1 MRAVL
6 KILAVLAALMGGTA
20 AWADLGASVSLA
32 PGAPSTIDPGGSTTL
47 RVTLSNSNPAAALT
61 SVSFSNS
68 LPGTPP
74 DGLIIQAPASYS
86 CTDPATGLT
95 SAGAGTLT
103 ANPGSQAISLSGG
116 VIPARANNT
125 DGTCIIDIPVTAG
138 TSNGA
143 FATYVYQI
151 ASGSV
156 SGNDGAAQ
164 TNSGAVSQS
173 VNVNA
178 MARPRITQH
187 FVSNSN
193 TLILGGTAQTLT
205 FRVENPSA
213 VDITNFQF
221 TDSFPLIS
229 GNPAFVIASAPN
241 VSASCSSGPAPTVT
255 ASAGGALFTVNG
267 TLPAGG
273 FCTWSVDISATT
285 TGGQFSRYVTNLIS
299 STGDWSND
307 LGIALQS
314 ASSRSILLRSPLLVN
329 VNFAHAELANGQSD
343 TMTLTWTN
351 TASQALTVTG
361 FTNDPIDGVGNAA
374 YGLKINGT
382 PSMSCS
388 AGGIPGTL
396 ATLAGQT
403 GFQLTSA
410 TTIAAGGTCT
420 ITLTFTG
427 TVQATGV
434 PITFTNTINA
444 GDLTVGPINGAGVV
458 SQSSSDSILVG
469 DEIRVSISAS
479 PSQAAAGQP
488 IRYIMRI
495 ENFGGAAVSNLSITD
510 ALPAGTSLLT
520 GTIGGIDFTP
530 SLSGDAGCAGLV
542 DNNSLGDTSAI
553 FGLGTLPARLN
564 ANQTS
569 SCYITY
575 WVMAPAAGGSVS
587 NNIPAGAITWNGGA
601 SSNAV
606 GSNTV
611 TTSGTPALAIVN
623 NFNPSSTF
631 EGNISTLTLTFTN
644 WTAQALANLAFTD
657 NLPSD
662 GVTGGQLTIAPI
674 PNASTNCAG
683 GTISA
688 TAGASSFSFSGGSVP
703 ARASGGLGTAGSC
716 FVKLD
721 VIGPAGSYGNAITA
735 TADAANADGSGTAA
749 VSATSNTATLNYAS
763 ALSATTFF
771 TPASVAIG
779 GRAVAII
786 RLANSGSAVLT
797 GVGLTDTLP
806 AGLTVSAATAPYST
820 CGGAPAITTS
830 GGGSTIAMSG
840 ASLPGGATCD
850 LVFEVDAASGGPW
863 TNTIPTGGIFADNG
877 VININPVSATLGLLP
892 GQNLFLAK
900 STNPSSISFP
910 GQDSVLQIDITNGS
924 SPVTGLSLTDY
935 FTADGTAAGAPNGM
949 VIAGTPQATTTC
961 PGGTVSA
968 TPGAASVSL
977 SGASLAA
984 NATCQINV
992 KVTSI
997 AVGGITNIIPPA
1009 AVVTDQGYSNANQAL
1024 TSLTTNGALG
1034 VVKSFSPTIIQPGQ
1048 RSRMTITINN
1058 PTTTP
1063 VAGLTLTDALP
1074 AGMSIPPGPNPATTC
1089 TGGTIGAPANGPLTL
1104 SGGTLGGASG
1114 GTAASC
1120 TLSVDVTAS
1129 TPGTL
1134 TNTVQAGGVTGTAG
1148 GIPVTNPQP
1157 ASADLTVAPPLEV
1170 QIAIQGKTL
1179 DSAIQSGAPF
1189 TTGAAS
1195 STIGAS
1201 EVLTIRLRNPSAID
1215 LSGVAFTDLLPSGLV
1230 LTPTPNGST
1239 TCAGGTVSAPV
1250 SGTAIALTGASL
1262 PAGAACTVSANV
1274 LSNAPGI
1281 YTDDIPV
1288 GDVTSYEGVSNALAT
1303 SAQLVI
1309 LDPPTVGLEFDLP
1322 VIQPGGTST
1331 AIISL
1336 GNPNGSPLTLTA
1348 PLVVSLPVAP
1358 GAILVDPVPS
1368 IGGSCT
1374 GAVTA
1379 TAGGAT
1385 ITYAS
1390 GATIPPGGC
1399 DIRVNV
1405 TGTVPGDYTGVI
1417 PSGDLQTTSGPN
1429 FAPATAP
1436 LSISTQGFISGKVFA
1451 DNDVSPDGNY
1461 AAPDQPIAGVSVE
1474 LRSGGNC
1481 SGALIASQS
1490 TDASGNF
1497 LFFPLAAGTYS
1508 LCEPGQP
1515 AGTLNGTT
1523 TAGPIQAVNGS
1534 TGTPGTPSNPSA
1546 TSSEITGIVL
1556 GANGGDVSGSPNNW
1570 FAEVVTSTISG
1581 TVFLDHDNDG
1591 ALNGPDAGIGGE
1603 TIELVQGGSIV
1614 ASTTTAADGS
1624 YSFSGLAPGTYD
1636 IRQPAQPANTTS
1648 GKTIPGAVPNGG
1660 TAGSAS
1666 APTSLPSLITGLV
1679 LPPNTTAPGNNF
1691 AEIPNSRTISG
1702 TVFLDYGD
1710 DGTLNGPDYGLPGEQ
1725 IDLTGTDV
1733 NGGSVSASTTT
1744 DGSGNFS
1751 FAGLPEG
1758 TYALSQPN
1766 QPPNTTDGKVG
1777 AGSTGGTPTAQGTT
1791 PSAITGIDLTGANTV
1806 SGGNLFAEVPGNA
1819 PDVTVSITHSPASF
1833 AENNTNGVYVVTGS
1847 NVGTVDTS
1855 GTVTITTT
1863 LPAGITPTGASG
1875 TGWSCAIAAQVVSC
1889 TSAGVIS
1896 ANGGSAPPIT
1906 ITTAVG
1912 SGLAGN
1918 VLTANAAI
1926 SGGGEPALFNANNT
1940 DSDPVAVNNFATVS
1954 GHIWRDLDHD
1964 RVFDPGEPPVAG
1976 WKVELVNGGTVFATA
1991 TTDANGFYQMTN
2003 LQPGAGYEIRFR
2015 EPLHGAI
2022 FGAAVPNETGA
2033 GYTNGVVDPAAN
2045 PAGAD
2050 TSSGIL
2056 KGLTLSPGQNV
2067 PQQSL
2072 PLDPAGV
2079 VYDSLT
2085 RLPVSGAT
2093 VTISGPPGFT
2103 AADVV
2108 GGSLST
2114 ITGADGLYQFLLLP
2128 GAPNGT
2134 YTLSITTYPGAYVP
2148 MPSAV
2153 IPACTATLNVGAAP
2167 NPALVQNQ
2175 ASPPPVAAT
2184 IHDPAAC
2191 PTTSAGLAGGF
2202 GSTQYFMSFALTG
2215 ASANVLNNHIP
2226 LDPVL
2231 GDAFT
2236 LTKTTPR
2243 SDVRRGELVPY
2254 TITATNTQ
2262 TFALSNIAIVDTM
2275 PVGFTYVPGSAT
2287 IDGVP
2292 VEPAVSGSS
2301 LSWSGLGFGAGA
2313 SKTLELVLRVGAG
2326 VGDGVHVNRAQ
2337 AMNTL
2342 ANAAVSNEATA
2353 AVRIAPDPVFDC
2365 ADVIG
2370 KVFDDANGNGIQ
2382 DEGEAGIPG
2391 ATVSTVNGVLITTD
2405 ENGRYHVP
2413 CAAVPDSFYGS
2424 NFIMKLDESTLPF
2437 GYLPTTENP
2446 EVERLTRGRMA
2457 RINFGAARFRVAQ
2470 VDLFEDAFREAAPI
2484 GPLRNA
2490 MALLPRQLCAAPTI
2504 VRLVHMGRSPL
2515 AERRLDALE
2524 RDLRRAWARDGCSYA
2539 LHVER
2544 VIRDAPIS
2552 AKDGK

>member
-1 MRAVL
+1 MRRLL
-6 KILAVLAALMGGTA
+6 KVIVFLAALMGSSA

-32 PGAPSTIDPGGSTTL
+32 PGASGTIDPGGSTTI
-47 RVTLSNSNPAAALT
+47 RITLSNSNPASALA
-61 SVSFSNS
+61 SVAFSNS

-74 DGLIIQAPASYS
+74 DGLIIQSPASYS
-86 CTDPATGLT
+86 CTDPATGQT
-95 SAGAGTLT
+95 SAGSGTLT
-103 ANPGSQAISLSGG
+103 ANPGTQAISLSGG

-125 DGTCIIDIPVTAG
+125 DGTCTIDIPVTAG

-151 ASGSV
+151 ASGAV
-156 SGNDGAAQ
+156 TGNDGAARS
-164 TNSGAVSQS
+164 NSGAVSQS

-178 MARPRITQH
+178 MPRPRITQH

-193 TLILGGTAQTLT
+193 TLILGGAAQTLT
-205 FRVENPSA
+205 FRIDNSSA

-221 TDSFPLIS
+221 TDNFPLIS
-229 GNPAFVIASAPN
+229 GNPAFVVASSPN
-241 VSASCSSGPAPTVT
+241 VSASCSSGPAPTVS
-255 ASAGGALFTVNG
+255 ASAGNGLLTVNG
-267 TLPAGG
+267 TIPAGG

-314 ASSRSILLRSPLLVN
+314 SSSRSILLRSPLLVN

-351 TASQALTVTG
+351 TASQPLTVSA
-361 FTNDPIDGVGNAA
+361 FTNDPIDGIGNAA

-388 AGGIPGTL
+388 AGGTAGTL
-396 ATLAGQT
+396 ATLPSLT
-403 GFQLTSA
+403 GFHLTSA

-420 ITLTFTG
+420 ITLNFTG
-427 TVQATGV
+427 TVQATGT
-434 PITFTNTINA
+434 PITFTNTISE
-444 GDLTVGPINGAGVV
+444 GDLTVGPINGAGVI

-469 DEIRVSISAS
+469 DEIRVSITAS
-479 PSQAAAGQP
+479 PASVAPGQP
-488 IRYIMRI
+488 IRYRMRI
-495 ENFGGAAVSNLSITD
+495 ENFGGAAVNNLSITD

-530 SLSGDAGCAGLV
+530 TLSGDAGCAGLT
-542 DNNSLGDTSAI
+542 DTNSLGDTSAI

-575 WVMAPAAGGSVS
+575 WAMAPAAGGSVS
-587 NNIPAGAITWNGGA
+587 NNVPAGAITWNGGA

-623 NFNPSSTF
+623 NFNPSSAF
-631 EGNISTLTLTFTN
+631 EGTVSTLTITFTN
-644 WTAQALANLAFTD
+644 WTAQALANLSFTD
-657 NLPSD
+657 LLPAD

-674 PNASTNCAG
+674 PNASTSCAG
-683 GTISA
+683 GAITAAPGA
-688 TAGASSFSFSGGSVP
+688 TSFSLSGASVP
-703 ARASGGLGTAGSC
+703 ARTSSGLGTAGSC
-716 FVKLD
+716 FMQID
-721 VIGPAGSYGNAITA
+721 VIGPAGSYTNALTA
-735 TADAANADGSGTAA
+735 TADAAAADGSGVAS
-749 VSATSNTATLNYAS
+749 VSANSNNAVLNYAS

-771 TPASVAIG
+771 NPASVGIG
-779 GRAVAII
+779 GRSVAII
-786 RLANSGSAVLT
+786 RLANSGSGVLT

-806 AGLTVSAATAPYST
+806 AGLAVSGASAPYST
-820 CGGAPAITTS
+820 CGGSPAITTS
-830 GGGSTIAMSG
+830 GGGSTIDLAG

-850 LVFEVDAASGGPW
+850 LVFEVDATSGGPW

-910 GQDSVLQIDITNGS
+910 GQDSVLQIDITNGTS
-924 SPVTGLSLTDY
+924 AVTGLSLTDH
-935 FTADGTAAGAPNGM
+935 FTMDGTAGGAPNGM

-961 PGGTVSA
+961 PGGTVTA

-977 SGASLAA
+977 SGASMAA

-992 KVTSI
+992 KVTSV
-997 AVGGITNIIPPA
+997 AVGGITNIIPPSSIT
-1009 AVVTDQGYSNANQAL
+1009 TDQGHTNSNQAL

-1034 VVKSFSPTIIQPGQ
+1034 VVKTFSPAIIQPGQ
-1048 RSRMTITINN
+1048 RSRMTITVNN

-1063 VAGLTLTDALP
+1063 IAGLTLTDTLP
-1074 AGMSIPPGPNPATTC
+1074 AGMTIPAGPNPATTC
-1089 TGGTIGAPANGPLTL
+1089 TGGTVGAPANGPLTL

-1120 TLSVDVTAS
+1120 TVSVDVTAA

-1134 TNTVQAGGVTGTAG
+1134 TNTVAAGGVTGTAG
-1148 GIPVTNPQP
+1148 GIPITNPQP
-1157 ASADLTVAPPLEV
+1157 ASATLTIAPPLEV
-1170 QIAIQGKTL
+1170 QIAIKGKTL
-1179 DSAIQSGAPF
+1179 DGTIQSGAPF
-1189 TTGAAS
+1189 TTGSAS
-1195 STIGAS
+1195 STIGTG
-1201 EVLTIRLRNPSAID
+1201 EVLTIRLRNPSAVD
-1215 LSGVAFTDLLPSGLV
+1215 LSGVAFTDLLPAGLV

-1239 TCAGGTVSAPV
+1239 TCAGGVVSAPV
-1250 SGTAIALTGASL
+1250 SGTAIGLTGASL

-1288 GDVTSYEGVSNALAT
+1288 GDVTSYEGVTNALAT

-1336 GNPNGSPLTLTA
+1336 GNPNGTTLTLTS

-1358 GAILVDPVPS
+1358 GAILVDPVPN

-1379 TAGGAT
+1379 SAGAAT

-1429 FAPATAP
+1429 FAPASAP

-1451 DNDVSPDGNY
+1451 DNDVTPDGAF
-1461 AAPDQPIAGVSVE
+1461 AAPDQPIAGVSIE

-1481 SGALIASQS
+1481 SGALIASQN
-1490 TDASGNF
+1490 TDAQGNF

-1523 TAGPIQAVNGS
+1523 TAGPIQTVNGS
-1534 TGTPGTPSNPSA
+1534 TGTPGTAGNPSA

-1556 GANGGDVSGSPNNW
+1556 GANGGDVSGSPNNL
-1570 FAEVVTSTISG
+1570 FAEIVTSAING
-1581 TVFLDHDNDG
+1581 TVFLDNNNDG
-1591 ALNGPDAGIGGE
+1591 LLNGPDAGIGGE
-1603 TIELVQGGSIV
+1603 TVELLQGGSVI

-1624 YSFSGLAPGTYD
+1624 YGFSGLAPGSYD

-1648 GKTIPGAVPNGG
+1648 GKTIAGTVPNGG
-1660 TAGSAS
+1660 TPGTPT
-1666 APTSLPSLITGLV
+1666 APTTLPSVIAGLI
-1679 LPPNTTAPGNNF
+1679 LPPNTISPANNF

-1702 TVFLDYGD
+1702 TVFLDYSD
-1710 DGTLNGPDYGLPGEQ
+1710 DGVLNGPDYGLPGEQ
-1725 IDLTGTDV
+1725 IDLTGTDA
-1733 NGGSVSASTTT
+1733 NGGAVSASATT

-1751 FAGLPEG
+1751 FTGLPEG

-1766 QPPNTTDGKVG
+1766 QPANTTDGKVT
-1777 AGSTGGTPTAQGTT
+1777 AGSTGGTATAQGTT
-1791 PSAITGIDLTGANTV
+1791 PSSITGIDLTGANTV

-1833 AENNTNGVYVVTGS
+1833 AENNSNGTYTVTGS
-1847 NVGTVDTS
+1847 NVGNVDTS
-1855 GTVTITTT
+1855 GTVTIVTT

-1875 TGWSCAIAAQVVSC
+1875 TGWSCSIAAQVVSC
-1889 TSAGVIS
+1889 TTSDVLA

-1906 ITTAVG
+1906 ITTQVSA
-1912 SGLAGN
+1912 GLAGQ
-1918 VLTANAAI
+1918 VLTANAVI
-1926 SGGGEPALFNANNT
+1926 SGGNEPAIFNANNT

-1976 WKVELVNGGTVFATA
+1976 WTVELVNGGTVFATA
-1991 TTDANGFYQMTN
+1991 TTDANGAYQMTN

-2015 EPLHGAI
+2015 EPLYGAI
-2022 FGAAVPNETGA
+2022 FGAAVPNESGA
-2033 GYTNGVVDPAAN
+2033 GFTNGVTNPTAN

-2050 TSSGIL
+2050 VSTGIL
-2056 KGLTLSPGQNV
+2056 RNLTLSPGQNV
-2067 PQQSL
+2067 PEQSL

-2085 RLPVSGAT
+2085 RQPVSGAT
-2093 VTISGPPGFT
+2093 VTISGPAGFT

-2114 ITGADGLYQFLLLP
+2114 TTGADGLYQFLLLP

-2148 MPSAV
+2148 MPSQV
-2153 IPACTATLNVGAAP
+2153 IQACTGTLSVGAAP
-2167 NPALVQNQ
+2167 NPALVQAQ
-2175 ASPPPVAAT
+2175 AGPPPVAAT

-2191 PTTSAGLAGGF
+2191 PASSAGLAGGF

-2243 SDVRRGELVPY
+2243 VDVNRGELVPY

-2262 TFALSNIAIVDTM
+2262 GFALSNIAIVDTM
-2275 PVGFTYVPGSAT
+2275 PAGFTYVPGSAT

-2292 VEPAVSGSS
+2292 IEPTISGNVLSWPS
-2301 LSWSGLGFGAGA
+2301 LSFAAGA
-2313 SKTLELVLRVGAG
+2313 SKQLDLVLRVGAG
-2326 VGDGVHVNRAQ
+2326 VGDGVYVNHAQ

-2391 ATVSTVNGVLITTD
+2391 ATVSTVNGVLVSTD
-2405 ENGRYHVP
+2405 EFGRYHVP

-2437 GYLPTTENP
+2437 GYLTTTENP
-2446 EVERLTRGRMA
+2446 EIERLTRGRMA
-2457 RINFGAARFRVAQ
+2457 RINFGATRFRVAQ
-2470 VDLFEDAFREAAPI
+2470 VDLFEDAFREVMPI
-2484 GPLRNA
+2484 AQLRNS
-2490 MALLPRQLCAAPTI
+2490 MALLPRQLCAAPTL

-2515 AERRLDALE
+2515 AEQRLDVLE